1 MSALEDSPT
10 CIACIPGLALTGT
23 MDSSDTSACNTRR
36 LARPFY
42 DDIPHHPFLDPEFQW
57 EYASLVPRDLAP
69 RGRLNWELPRPA
81 KTNLHIMLELKEE
94 TDGILEE
101 YRSKLPFIDQAIEEW
116 VEMRGAS
123 PTTTGEAK
131 LRDMA
136 SLNTS
141 QDVEHQ
147 GEQHDTSTDSY
158 IFSMARDLDSPGR
171 ADVIY
176 LADAFE
182 QKKAKD
188 RKSSI
193 PENLRAVD
201 WLDFDGSYLHVAEAS
216 HAAEAEMGIPDAVPI
231 LKTPKSG
238 RRTNSRPPNLRISD
252 WSESVSGDVL
262 PASIYSP
269 EPESAGSQACKPTG
283 PFQDF
288 WQAHDN
294 SYGNRMELANDLPVP
309 QASGQLSVTSPTSSE
324 PMDHQFLR
332 RRRGMVFDHEEPAQL
347 REAACRFDISP

>member
-1 MSALEDSPT
+1 MYF
-10 CIACIPGLALTGT
+10 
-23 MDSSDTSACNTRR
+23 SDTSACNIRR
-36 LARPFY
+36 LARPFH

-57 EYASLVPRDLAP
+57 QDAPLVPSDLAP
-69 RGRLNWELPRPA
+69 RGRLNWEIPRPA

-94 TDGILEE
+94 TDEILED
-101 YRSKLPFIDQAIEEW
+101 YRSKLPLIDQALEEW

-136 SLNTS
+136 SL
-141 QDVEHQ
+141 QRFGDVEDQ
-147 GEQHDTSTDSY
+147 GEQRDSSTDSY
-158 IFSMARDLDSPGR
+158 IFSMARNLDSPGR
-171 ADVIY
+171 GDVIY

-188 RKSSI
+188 RKASV

-216 HAAEAEMGIPDAVPI
+216 HEVEAEMAIPESVPI
-231 LKTPKSG
+231 LKIPKSG
-238 RRTNSRPPNLRISD
+238 RKTNSRPPNFRISD
-252 WSESVSGDVL
+252 WSESEPVDLL
-262 PASIYSP
+262 PTSIYSP
-269 EPESAGSQACKPTG
+269 EPESAGSQACKRRG

-288 WQAHDN
+288 WRGHDDSN
-294 SYGNRMELANDLPVP
+294 GYRMELADELPTP
-309 QASGQLSVTSPTSSE
+309 EASGQLSVPSPTSSE

-332 RRRGMVFDHEEPAQL
+332 RRRGMVFDQEEPARL
-347 REAACRFDISP
+347 RVAACRFDISP